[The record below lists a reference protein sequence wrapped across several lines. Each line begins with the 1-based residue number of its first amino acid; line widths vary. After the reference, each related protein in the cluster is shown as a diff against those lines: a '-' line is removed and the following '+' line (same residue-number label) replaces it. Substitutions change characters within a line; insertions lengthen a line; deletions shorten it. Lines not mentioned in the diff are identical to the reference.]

1 VLPIKRHE
9 FSDNIIYN
17 TRNYPKIAMATLE
30 PISTGYSQAYN
41 EAPLPGVDR
50 QDAVVYPASPSRRA
64 VTIASRIVTRR
75 VDQGISLLALKQYDK
90 AIHVWKD
97 AMSSLRYM
105 VSESEESMEDQATPS
120 GIACNPVSSVCLNV
134 DLEGEERDRMGNH
147 QINDVINTFH
157 HSSLF
162 RVYDRAFLV
171 PPPEHD
177 ENDEKDYNT
186 ICSAVVV
193 YNLSLSYHLA
203 AISGSIGNRCASV
216 SGAVRVPTVQM
227 ILEKS
232 LRLYGMA
239 LKLIESLSE
248 TSRCY
253 YHATKLVMA
262 IVNNTGQIHSGFCN
276 LIAMQ
281 QCRDCILALYQ
292 DLVASLEFY
301 SVTQF
306 TAQQQRRHHDNE
318 ENDVTDLL
326 RFFSFFTL
334 LSSQDSLIAAAA
346 A

>member
-1 VLPIKRHE
+1 
-9 FSDNIIYN
+9 
-17 TRNYPKIAMATLE
+17 MATLE

-41 EAPLPGVDR
+41 EAPLSGVDR
-50 QDAVVYPASPSRRA
+50 QDNAIVYPASPCRR

-105 VSESEESMEDQATPS
+105 VSESEASMEDQATPS
-120 GIACNPVSSVCLNV
+120 DIFCNPVSSVCLNV
-134 DLEGEERDRMGNH
+134 DLEGEENRERMGNH

-177 ENDEKDYNT
+177 ENNEKDYNT

-203 AISGSIGNRCASV
+203 AISGSFSNRCASV
-216 SGAVRVPTVQM
+216 SGEVRVPTVQM

-253 YHATKLVMA
+253 YHATKLVLA

-276 LIAMQ
+276 LMAMQ

-301 SVTQF
+301 SVTQL
-306 TAQQQRRHHDNE
+306 TAQQQRHHDDND

-334 LSSQDSLIAAAA
+334 LSPQDSLIAAAA